1 MTTPNKTVAVFT
13 GNRAEYGLLYPVL
26 KALSHQVGLEIQL
39 IVSGDHLK
47 VKTDTEI
54 VKDGFTISHQ
64 IDSTPHTDNIQLSA
78 ALMAN
83 LNGYWQVN
91 RPDCLLVLG
100 DRYETFAVAL
110 AAFYQ
115 NIPIAHIG
123 GGDITTGGCVDDK
136 LRFMLSEMATLHFVI
151 SKDSA
156 YRLTQRGLFAK
167 HIFVTGS
174 PVFDN
179 ILHTSIT
186 KKSTLCEQ
194 VGFNPNQPIVLFTQ
208 HPIPAEGIATVEH
221 FKNSVTALG
230 DLAKEQGLQI
240 LATSPNQDGFASK
253 IQQAIDEAKQNYP
266 QIHWVTSLGRQGYLS
281 WLSACDVVAGNSS
294 SGLIETPFFRKASV
308 TIGPRQ
314 SGRLRGQNVLECDYG
329 VAAVKATIIQALS
342 DSAFQRRV
350 HETLN
355 PFGEAPCAPE
365 ICKQLKIFLGLDKAA
380 SVAHAV

>member
-1 MTTPNKTVAVFT
+1 MTTPSKTVAVFT
-13 GNRAEYGLLYPVL
+13 GNRAEYGLFYPVL
-26 KALSHQVGLEIQL
+26 KALSHQVGLELQL

-47 VKTDTEI
+47 LNTDAEI
-54 VKDGFTISHQ
+54 IKDGFRISHQ

-78 ALMAN
+78 ALMEN
-83 LNGYWQVN
+83 LNGYWKVN

-136 LRFMLSEMATLHFVI
+136 LRFMLSEMASLHFVI

-156 YRLTQRGLFAK
+156 YRLTQRGFFAK

-179 ILHTSIT
+179 ILQTSIT
-186 KKSTLCEQ
+186 KKSMLCEQ

-208 HPIPAEGIATVEH
+208 HPIPAEGIATVQH
-221 FKNSVTALG
+221 FKDSVTALG
-230 DLAKEQGLQI
+230 ELAKEQGFQI
-240 LATSPNQDGFASK
+240 LATAPNQDGFANE
-253 IQQAIDEAKQNYP
+253 IQQAIDETKQEFP
-266 QIHWVTSLGRQGYLS
+266 QIYWVTSLGRQGYLS

-314 SGRLRGQNVLECDYG
+314 AGRLRGQNVLDCEYG
-329 VAAVKATIIQALS
+329 VASVKSTILQALTEKV
-342 DSAFQRRV
+342 FQQRV
-350 HETLN
+350 HSTPN

-365 ICKQLKIFLGLDKAA
+365 ICKQLKIFLAA
-380 SVAHAV
+380 DRLASHAHAV